1 MDAIMDGKR
10 FGLSPRVGAG
20 SREGV
25 WNLTNGS
32 RRVGTACP
40 RGSCAASM
48 GNLHERG
55 PLPIISTLGLR
66 GALLHLGY
74 RLFVGLSLEEKV
86 PPITARFPGIIMVR

>member
-1 MDAIMDGKR
+1 
-10 FGLSPRVGAG
+10 
-20 SREGV
+20 
-25 WNLTNGS
+25 
-32 RRVGTACP
+32 
-40 RGSCAASM
+40 M